1 MSGRFRHLARHTLVY
16 GAGSVLQRFVGF
28 LLIPF
33 YTQYLSPADYGVLA
47 LAGLLSSASQQI
59 QLLGMPS
66 ALTRSVLLTAR
77 DDDERRAAIGSAGWA
92 ILVQSLVQAVLLAL
106 LAVPIAALVFGDRDE
121 ARWVWLIACGTPA
134 YAIETFRNTLFRIR
148 EESGRYASVTLIAF
162 TLNVGLN
169 IFLVAGAGWGAFGV
183 LAGQV
188 LASLIMATL
197 FLPWLVRALYSVP
210 RPGLLR
216 DMFGYALPLVPAGLC
231 QWMLDLIDRY
241 ILRIY
246 RPLDEVGL
254 YSLGYRFGMVLL
266 LFTMAFRIAWPQV
279 VFTQARGDEEEAKRF
294 FARALTYYAVVM
306 GFLGLGLATLGGDLL
321 RLSTPDVFHAAA
333 GIIPLV
339 ALAYALQGSAII
351 LEAGIDV
358 RRRTGYIPLLTAL
371 AAGINVVLNLLLV
384 PRLGMYGAAW
394 ASTLSFLVIPVGFY
408 LVGRRIYPIAFEWL
422 RVAMAAGAA
431 AVLFAAAALVP
442 GREGWGSMATRAA
455 IILLYPVALWWLPFL
470 SPGERALMLRWTRRG
485 QGGAPA

>member
-1 MSGRFRHLARHTLVY
+1 MSGRFRHLARHTIVY
-16 GAGSVLQRFVGF
+16 GIGSVLQRFVGF

-134 YAIETFRNTLFRIR
+134 YAIETFRNTLFRVR

-279 VFTQARGDEEEAKRF
+279 VFTQARGDEE
-294 FARALTYYAVVM
+294 
-306 GFLGLGLATLGGDLL
+306 
-321 RLSTPDVFHAAA
+321 
-333 GIIPLV
+333 
-339 ALAYALQGSAII
+339 
-351 LEAGIDV
+351 
-358 RRRTGYIPLLTAL
+358 
-371 AAGINVVLNLLLV
+371 
-384 PRLGMYGAAW
+384 
-394 ASTLSFLVIPVGFY
+394 
-408 LVGRRIYPIAFEWL
+408 
-422 RVAMAAGAA
+422 
-431 AVLFAAAALVP
+431 
-442 GREGWGSMATRAA
+442 
-455 IILLYPVALWWLPFL
+455 
-470 SPGERALMLRWTRRG
+470 
-485 QGGAPA
+485 